1 MAIVN
6 LVTAVAT
13 GEFVLFGVAITAN
26 PIGVIVVAIGAL
38 IAALVLFFTKT
49 KTGKAIFQNFVDGVK
64 LGFEFIKGLAIDFA
78 NVFVDG
84 LNLIIH
90 GINLFIRAWNMIPG
104 HTDIKTIG
112 TIGNIEGGLTS
123 TNNPLSTSNA
133 IPVTTSPKAT
143 SQAQH
148 RGTGTGNTLIYNAA
162 PNNSLD
168 AHQDLKKS
176 IKILSPNGFK

>member
-1 MAIVN
+1 
-6 LVTAVAT
+6 
-13 GEFVLFGVAITAN
+13 
-26 PIGVIVVAIGAL
+26 VVAIGAL

-49 KTGKAIFQNFVDGVK
+49 KTGKEIFKNFVDGVK

-112 TIGNIEGGLTS
+112 TIGNIEGGLTGS
-123 TNNPLSTSNA
+123 NNPLST
-133 IPVTTSPKAT
+133 PLVTTAT
-143 SQAQH
+143 PRATGAVTP
-148 RGTGTGNTLIYNAA
+148 RPGGTTGNTLIYNAA

-168 AHQDLKKS
+168 AHAELKKS
-176 IKILSPNGFK
+176 IAIISPKAFK